1 MIGYL
6 VAVALGLFI
15 PATIAI
21 IKRVRVLAVRKS
33 LHHGVQTE
41 LTDLKV
47 EIKTDATAQL
57 VAMDKRF
64 DKLESLFDRLW
75 DYERLTF
82 QRERPHEQN

>member
-21 IKRVRVLAVRKS
+21 IKLFIDHAVLKS

-47 EIKTDATAQL
+47 EIKTDATAS
-57 VAMDKRF
+57 KT
-64 DKLESLFDRLW
+64 ESSKEKD
-75 DYERLTF
+75 
-82 QRERPHEQN
+82 QA